1 MFKVTRLKDL
11 PPDRVLLSYLAQAAE
26 LVESG
31 RRTKSIERQPKAA
44 KQRVRVPAELSAAL
58 KKNKLAS
65 KAFAGFSPSCK
76 REYAEWIAEAKRGE
90 TKTKRLKQAVEWMAQ
105 GRSRHW
111 KYQKAIS

>member
-1 MFKVTRLKDL
+1 
-11 PPDRVLLSYLAQAAE
+11 
-26 LVESG
+26 
-31 RRTKSIERQPKAA
+31 
-44 KQRVRVPAELSAAL
+44 VRVPAELSAAL

-76 REYAEWIAEAKRGE
+76 RQYAEWIAEAKRGE